1 MIYFF
6 ADNHYGVH
14 PGKVIYEHLP
24 VELKEKIT
32 FFNDE
37 WEPLEHSDWNR
48 DCELLILNMIGATC
62 DQPHPGADAE
72 KRVRSYLERGG
83 DVLLLHGSSA
93 AFWEWAWWRKIV
105 GFRWVRPNDP
115 DGVPASTHPKKPYFI
130 RLAKCRHPL
139 TEKLTAFQLPEDE
152 IYTELEQVSP
162 SMILMDTMIEE
173 GVFPQCLE
181 TVTPWNGKFVS
192 FLPGHKPEATGNPEL
207 IRNVTALIDYLL
219 I

>member
-93 AFWEWAWWRKIV
+93 AFWMWDWWRPLV
-105 GFRWVRPNDP
+105 GER
-115 DGVPASTHPKKPYFI
+115 
-130 RLAKCRHPL
+130 
-139 TEKLTAFQLPEDE
+139 
-152 IYTELEQVSP
+152 
-162 SMILMDTMIEE
+162 
-173 GVFPQCLE
+173 
-181 TVTPWNGKFVS
+181 
-192 FLPGHKPEATGNPEL
+192 
-207 IRNVTALIDYLL
+207 
-219 I
+219 

>member
-72 KRVRSYLERGG
+72 
-83 DVLLLHGSSA
+83 
-93 AFWEWAWWRKIV
+93 
-105 GFRWVRPNDP
+105 N
-115 DGVPASTHPKKPYFI
+115 
-130 RLAKCRHPL
+130 
-139 TEKLTAFQLPEDE
+139 AFQGL
-152 IYTELEQVSP
+152 SP
-162 SMILMDTMIEE
+162 AAAVQSGQAQNLAPVGLKTH
-173 GVFPQCLE
+173 VP
-181 TVTPWNGKFVS
+181 K
-192 FLPGHKPEATGNPEL
+192 L
-207 IRNVTALIDYLL
+207 IIHTRQMLHFQ
-219 I
+219 

>member
-72 KRVRSYLERGG
+72 KRVRSYL
-83 DVLLLHGSSA
+83 
-93 AFWEWAWWRKIV
+93 
-105 GFRWVRPNDP
+105 
-115 DGVPASTHPKKPYFI
+115 DGMEASTHPKKPYLVT
-130 RLAKCRHPL
+130 RSKTRHPL
-139 TEKLTAFQLPEDE
+139 AARLREMNLPTDE
-152 IYTELEQVSP
+152 IYTNLENTCPCVR
-162 SMILMDTMIEE
+162 LMETHIEE
-173 GVFPQCLE
+173 GTFVQCCE
-181 TVTPWNGKFVS
+181 AISPWGGRLVS
-192 FLPGHKPEATGNPEL
+192 FIPGHEPAVTSNPGL
-207 IRNVTALIDYLL
+207 IANPRLIMSIPQTNSGKLSL
-219 I
+219 

>member
-93 AFWEWAWWRKIV
+93 AFWMWDWWRPLV
-105 GFRWVRPNDP
+105 GERWVRPNDP
-115 DGVPASTHPKKPYFI
+115 DGMEASTHPKKPYLVTRSKTRRIWKI
-130 RLAKCRHPL
+130 RVRACDSWKPISKKVLSYNAAK
-139 TEKLTAFQLPEDE
+139 Q
-152 IYTELEQVSP
+152 
-162 SMILMDTMIEE
+162 
-173 GVFPQCLE
+173 FPHGAAGWSALF
-181 TVTPWNGKFVS
+181 PDM
-192 FLPGHKPEATGNPEL
+192 NPQ
-207 IRNVTALIDYLL
+207 
-219 I
+219 

>member
-24 VELKEKIT
+24 VELKGKIS

-93 AFWEWAWWRKIV
+93 AFWMWD
-105 GFRWVRPNDP
+105 G
-115 DGVPASTHPKKPYFI
+115 GVPWSENAGCARTI
-130 RLAKCRHPL
+130 R
-139 TEKLTAFQLPEDE
+139 TAWRLPHTRKSR
-152 IYTELEQVSP
+152 I
-162 SMILMDTMIEE
+162 
-173 GVFPQCLE
+173 
-181 TVTPWNGKFVS
+181 W
-192 FLPGHKPEATGNPEL
+192 
-207 IRNVTALIDYLL
+207 
-219 I
+219 